1 MKHCCIFLLLFALT
15 LICTPI
21 VPAAEFTIE
30 SINFE
35 VTDTP
40 EPAETVHIQM
50 DSLHHPV
57 IFGIV
62 NDNPRVVCDFNN
74 AEPSKSIERTIETNA
89 RYIKRIRTGFHSTPK
104 TMTRIVL
111 DLIPNRD
118 YTIQQIPSPTD
129 NRFSIVV
136 KVAGENSASE
146 AENQS
151 PNN

>member
-1 MKHCCIFLLLFALT
+1 VKHCFIFPLLLVLT
-15 LICTPI
+15 LIFIPT

-30 SINFE
+30 GITFE
-35 VTDTP
+35 VTETP

-57 IFGIV
+57 IFGMV

-74 AEPSKSIERTIETNA
+74 AEPSESIERTIETNG

-104 TMTRIVL
+104 TKTRIVL
-111 DLIPNRD
+111 DLIPDRD

-136 KVAGENSASE
+136 KVAGENIAPSAE
-146 AENQS
+146 IQS
-151 PNN
+151 QSN

>member
-1 MKHCCIFLLLFALT
+1 VKHSCIFLLLLSLT
-15 LICTPI
+15 LICIPI
-21 VPAAEFTIE
+21 VPAADFTIE
-30 SINFE
+30 SITFE

-50 DSLHHPV
+50 NSLHHPV

-62 NDNPRVVCDFNN
+62 NDNPRVVCDFNE
-74 AEPSKSIERTIETNA
+74 AEPSKAIERTIETNA

-104 TMTRIVL
+104 IMTRIVL
-111 DLIPNRD
+111 DLTPNRD

-136 KVAGENSASE
+136 KVAEKSSASA

-151 PNN
+151 PIN

>member
-1 MKHCCIFLLLFALT
+1 

-21 VPAAEFTIE
+21 VPAADFTIE
-30 SINFE
+30 SITFE
-35 VTDTP
+35 VIDTP

>member
-1 MKHCCIFLLLFALT
+1 MKHCCIFLLLLSLT

-21 VPAAEFTIE
+21 VPAADFTIQG
-30 SINFE
+30 ITFE
-35 VTDTP
+35 AADTL

-136 KVAGENSASE
+136 KVAGENSASA

>member
-1 MKHCCIFLLLFALT
+1 MKHCCIFLLLLALT
-15 LICTPI
+15 LIFIPI
-21 VPAAEFTIE
+21 VPAADFTIKG
-30 SINFE
+30 ITFE
-35 VTDTP
+35 AADTP

-57 IFGIV
+57 IFGMV

-74 AEPSKSIERTIETNA
+74 AEPSKSIKRTIETNG

-136 KVAGENSASE
+136 KVAGENSAPA
-146 AENQS
+146 AEN
-151 PNN
+151 

>member
-1 MKHCCIFLLLFALT
+1 

-50 DSLHHPV
+50 DSLHHPI

-104 TMTRIVL
+104 TMTRVVL

-136 KVAGENSASE
+136 KVAGQNSASA
-146 AENQS
+146 AENQR

>member
-57 IFGIV
+57 IFGMV
-62 NDNPRVVCDFNN
+62 NDKPRVVCDFND
-74 AEPSKSIERTIETNA
+74 AEPIKSMERTIETNG
-89 RYIKRIRTGFHSTPK
+89 RYIKRIRIGFHSTPK
-104 TMTRIVL
+104 TKTRVVL
-111 DLIPNRD
+111 DLIPDRD
-118 YTIQQIPSPTD
+118 YTIQQVPSPAD

-136 KVAGENSASE
+136 KVAGENIAPA
-146 AENQS
+146 AENKTQS
-151 PNN
+151 N

>member
-1 MKHCCIFLLLFALT
+1 MKHCCIFLLLLVLT
-15 LICTPI
+15 SVFVPT
-21 VPAAEFTIE
+21 VPAADFTIKG
-30 SINFE
+30 ITFE
-35 VTDTP
+35 ATDTP
-40 EPAETVHIQM
+40 EPTETVHIQM

-57 IFGIV
+57 IFGMV

-74 AEPSKSIERTIETNA
+74 AEPIESIERTIETNG
-89 RYIKRIRTGFHSTPK
+89 RYIKRIRTGFHATPK
-104 TMTRIVL
+104 TKTRIVL
-111 DLIPNRD
+111 DLVPDRD

-136 KVAGENSASE
+136 KVAEENSASA